1 MENTSRSKSWDIE
14 KRPEILKKIPL
25 RINIFL
31 SDFNVNEENVGS
43 SYLFGV
49 ARTGKSVEAV
59 RKLLS
64 WHKYQFINRLNYS
77 FEYINIPTLL
87 SHLRTNLNNESSI
100 IEQYQKC
107 KLLVLDDFGAE
118 KMSEWSYQVLYLII
132 SYRYDEMLP
141 TIYTSNLSLQE
152 LATKLNDD
160 RVPSRI
166 LQDCGPNIFK
176 FENKPYFK

>member
-1 MENTSRSKSWDIE
+1 MNRSSLWDTEKS
-14 KRPEILKKIPL
+14 PEVLKKVPL
-25 RINIFL
+25 RISTFL
-31 SDFNVNEENVGS
+31 SDFKVNEENVGS
-43 SYLFGV
+43 AYLFGG

-59 RKLLS
+59 RKLLR

-87 SHLRTNLNNESSI
+87 SHLRTNLHNESSI

-118 KMSEWSYQVLYLII
+118 KMTDWSYQVLYLII

-141 TIYTSNLSLQE
+141 TIYTSNLNLQE
-152 LATKLNDD
+152 LANKLEDD
-160 RVPSRI
+160 RLPSRI

-176 FENKPYFK
+176 FENSPYFK